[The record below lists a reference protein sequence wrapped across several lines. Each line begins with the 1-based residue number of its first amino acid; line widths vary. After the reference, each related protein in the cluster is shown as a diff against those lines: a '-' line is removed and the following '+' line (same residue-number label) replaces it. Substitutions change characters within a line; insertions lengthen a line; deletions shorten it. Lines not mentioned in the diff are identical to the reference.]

1 MASAIDM
8 TEEAWQEEKNRY
20 RTRLSTI
27 IIPVDISPGVAKGLL
42 SRIDG
47 FFSEI
52 RLELAE
58 LDGRKERIDN
68 VVREWERE
76 KADGRNEIERKQN
89 ATIALQNYPLGNG
102 ETTNMYEVQRQMTE
116 RSAYMQ
122 GVLDVLYGKQSRLIT
137 ITGVLKLEKD
147 LAPYADIN

>member
-1 MASAIDM
+1 MTSAIDM
-8 TEEAWQEEKNRY
+8 SDESWQVQKQAY
-20 RTRLSTI
+20 RDRLATI
-27 IIPVDISPGVAKGLL
+27 IIPLDISPGIAKGLL
-42 SRIDG
+42 SRIDS

-58 LDGRKERIDN
+58 TDGRKERIDN

-89 ATIALQNYPLGNG
+89 ATRAIQEYPLGDG
-102 ETTNMYEVQRQMTE
+102 TSTNLYEVQRQMTE
-116 RSAYMQ
+116 RASFLQ

-137 ITGVLKLEKD
+137 ITGVLKLERD
-147 LAPYADIN
+147 LSPHSEH

>member
-1 MASAIDM
+1 MVSVIEMSEDS
-8 TEEAWQEEKNRY
+8 WQEQKQIY
-20 RTRLSTI
+20 RDRLATL

-47 FFSEI
+47 FFSLI

-58 LDGRKERIDN
+58 TDGRKERIDN
-68 VVREWERE
+68 VVREWERD

-89 ATIALQNYPLGNG
+89 ATKALQQYPLDNG
-102 ETTNMYEVQRQMTE
+102 IVVNLYEVQRRMTE
-116 RSAYMQ
+116 RASFLQ
-122 GVLDVLYGKQSRLIT
+122 GVLDVLYGKQARLIT

-147 LAPYADIN
+147 LSPYAQG

>member
-1 MASAIDM
+1 MASAIEM
-8 TEEAWQEEKNRY
+8 SEESWQAQKQAY
-20 RTRLSTI
+20 RDRLATI
-27 IIPVDISPGVAKGLL
+27 IIPLDISPGVAKGLL
-42 SRIDG
+42 SRIDA

-58 LDGRKERIDN
+58 TDGRKERIDN

-89 ATIALQNYPLGNG
+89 ATRAIQEYPLGDG
-102 ETTNMYEVQRQMTE
+102 TSTNLYEVQRQMTE
-116 RSAYMQ
+116 RASFLQ

-137 ITGVLKLEKD
+137 ITGVLKLERD
-147 LAPYADIN
+147 LSPHSEQ